1 MQYEIQPIQT
11 RPYTPALSYPGLPHN
26 SYTNNIQDS
35 FCKM

>member
-26 SYTNNIQDS
+26 YYTNNIQDS
-35 FCKM
+35 LCKM